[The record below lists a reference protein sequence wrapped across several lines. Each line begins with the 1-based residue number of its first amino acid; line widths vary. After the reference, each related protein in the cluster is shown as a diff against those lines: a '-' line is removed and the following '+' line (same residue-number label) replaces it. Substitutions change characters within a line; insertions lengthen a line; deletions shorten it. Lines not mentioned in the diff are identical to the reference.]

1 MKRPPRATLGLPAR
15 ATLSFQRRPRFGPG
29 RSFERRMAL
38 SKSRVS
44 CVPDGS
50 PMGRGGHH
58 AQGGCRVP
66 WRRKSWTKLPGGCC
80 AFPGAGKPG
89 QNFGGPAGQN
99 PFSNHIN
106 TSDPGCPKSA
116 FYLIL
121 LFSATLA
128 LNCAPGFKPG
138 AQFRAKVAQEN

>member
-15 ATLSFQRRPRFGPG
+15 ATLSFQRRHRFGPG

-89 QNFGGPAGQN
+89 QNSQRAP
-99 PFSNHIN
+99 
-106 TSDPGCPKSA
+106 
-116 FYLIL
+116 
-121 LFSATLA
+121 LFNSFIFATLA

-138 AQFRAKVAQEN
+138 AQFRAKVAQENGPNFGFRSGFFSLII